1 MVIGREAKRKQ
12 VDRKDLKPME
22 TREVMSVLECSSKGD
37 RRFSA
42 FYAKVAVHGEI
53 ASIEEHYQLCKR
65 FGNEV
70 PDSVRSAKGRK
81 PTHFA
86 LGGKRY
92 HVKYLS
98 AWYKLLW
105 VKYLDEHPDL
115 VAYASGFGDFSDM
128 FKGRS
133 VNCQADVIHQYV
145 KEGRKSILAEL
156 NVKEFVEL
164 MRKTEKDSCKRN
176 DVKAVQSRNG
186 GICS

>member
-1 MVIGREAKRKQ
+1 MVFGREAKRKQ
-12 VDRKDLKPME
+12 VDSKDLKPMK
-22 TREVMSVLECSSKGD
+22 TREVISVLECSSKGD

-42 FYAKVAVHGEI
+42 FYAKVAVHGETT
-53 ASIEEHYQLCKR
+53 SIEEHYQLSKR
-65 FGNEV
+65 FGNKV

-92 HVKYLS
+92 DVKYLS

-105 VKYLDEHPDL
+105 VKYLDEQPDL
-115 VAYASGFGDFSDM
+115 VAYASGFDDFSDM

-133 VNCQADVIHQYV
+133 ANCQADVFRQYV
-145 KEGRKSILAEL
+145 KVGRKSILSAL
-156 NVKEFVEL
+156 DVKEFVEL